1 MSKAVIVLLL
11 LAAFLAGFAGGYL
24 FSSASTPS
32 GAQAPP
38 TRVTVSTTTS
48 LYQTHLLDD
57 LLADFKNATGLSVEF
72 GVLAKGS
79 GEALRLLSD
88 GSACLGF
95 THAPSLEL
103 KYLLNGSIVRLSI
116 FAYNEFVI
124 VGPKDDPAGV
134 SNAASAVDAFKRIY
148 EAGEKGLAKFVSRG
162 DNSGTHVR
170 ELQLWK
176 LAGLDPSGK
185 AWYLVSGQG
194 MAQTLLM
201 ADNLK
206 AYTLTDVGTLQSL
219 VSQGKVSNLVILLR
233 DPKLLIN
240 VYSFYVSSSQSCR
253 SKDVSNLAL
262 LLAEY
267 LNTRGQQLIASKYK
281 DLFNPALQ
289 NLTVVESAWVE
300 LSRLA

>member
-1 MSKAVIVLLL
+1 MSKTVIAVAL
-11 LAAFLAGFAGGYL
+11 LATFLAGFAGGYL
-24 FSSASTPS
+24 FNFTSKPT
-32 GAQAPP
+32 GAQAQ
-38 TRVTVSTTTS
+38 TIRITVSTTTS

-57 LLADFKNATGLSVEF
+57 LLADFKNTTGLSAEF
-72 GVLAKGS
+72 SVLAKGS

-103 KYLLNGSIVRLSI
+103 KYILNGSIVRLSI

-124 VGPKDDPAGV
+124 VGPRDDPAGV
-134 SNAASAVDAFKRIY
+134 SNATSAVDAFKKIY
-148 EAGEKGLAKFVSRG
+148 DAGEKGLAKFVSRG

-176 LAGLDPSGK
+176 LAGLDPSK
-185 AWYLVSGQG
+185 KTWYLVSGQG

-201 ADNLK
+201 ADNTG

-219 VSQGKVSNLVILLR
+219 VSQGKISNLVVLLR

-281 DLFNPALQ
+281 DLFSPALQ
-289 NLTVVESAWVE
+289 NLTTIESAWLE
-300 LSRLA
+300 LSKLA